1 MGVLGSVVIGLYL
14 LNLLM
19 WIYLFLVLV
28 GGFFLGVIWGVI
40 VGYFKDFC
48 FILFFDFGWIYGYN
62 LLIVKFVGNIF
73 KLFNVKEFILDRGC
87 C

>member
-28 GGFFLGVIWGVI
+28 GGFFLGVIWGAI
-40 VGYFKDFC
+40 VGYFKIVC
-48 FILFFDFGWIYGYN
+48 GLNEVLIIL
-62 LLIVKFVGNIF
+62 LLNYIV
-73 KLFNVKEFILDRGC
+73 
-87 C
+87 

>member
-40 VGYFKDFC
+40 VGYFKIVC
-48 FILFFDFGWIYGYN
+48 GLNEVLIIL
-62 LLIVKFVGNIF
+62 LLNYIV
-73 KLFNVKEFILDRGC
+73 
-87 C
+87 